1 MRWRIGYAVRAHA
14 HGHAVHGAL
23 ARFFQV
29 PPAHRGAAQRTVH
42 WLGFATAS
50 LRLAA
55 MRPVRRGAGVGL
67 CEVRFW
73 EEASSHALQLAGAA
87 AVRGGVLQLTPG
99 AAFTREAAR
108 VHLTGGGLHVPPT
121 VGGPALDAAVRH
133 SHHL

>member
-1 MRWRIGYAVRAHA
+1 M
-14 HGHAVHGAL
+14 HGAL

-29 PPAHRGAAQRTVH
+29 PPAHRGAAQRTVR

-67 CEVRFW
+67 CEVSFW

-99 AAFTREAAR
+99 AAFMREAAR
-108 VHLTGGGLHVPPT
+108 VHLGGGGLHVPPT
-121 VGGPALDAAVRH
+121 VGGSALDAAVRH
-133 SHHL
+133 TRHL